1 MGVLEKMRLTDDVRH
16 AYTNQPQQ
24 LMTPAALELAFRSAA
39 VALLLVL
46 AASLVSDFR
55 NVLAARLG
63 AVFALGSAAHA
74 ASYSVGVSSLVPAW
88 HAPLIAVSTGNIVV
102 FWLFTRALFDDDF
115 RLRGWHGSIWG
126 LVTAFSFV
134 SCLWIAPGGNVRF
147 SVTMVNLI
155 VLGFIAL
162 AVAQTIAS
170 WSADLVERRR
180 RVRVFIIC
188 AAALYGGL
196 NALLQ
201 IVVVGSDVGDVANTI
216 NTGVLA
222 CVVAAIAYAMMR
234 VDGADLFPAAAEL
247 APAIAPVQPGIAE
260 DAADQKLIDALMR
273 LMADERIYRQENVGI
288 GVLAGRLKI
297 PEYRLRRLINQRLG
311 YRNFN
316 VFLNNHRIEEA
327 KAALA
332 DPAQAEVPVITI
344 AMDSGFQSLGPFNR
358 AFKTM
363 TGVTPTEYRRLK
375 ADTV

>member
-1 MGVLEKMRLTDDVRH
+1 
-16 AYTNQPQQ
+16 
-24 LMTPAALELAFRSAA
+24 MTLATTELAFRAA
-39 VALLLVL
+39 SVALLLVL
-46 AASLVSDFR
+46 AASLLSEFR

-63 AVFALGSAAHA
+63 AAFALGSAAHA
-74 ASYSVGVSSLVPAW
+74 ASYSIGVSSLVPIW
-88 HAPLIAVSTGNIVV
+88 HAPLIALSTGNIVV
-102 FWLFTRALFDDDF
+102 FWLFTRALFDDAF
-115 RLRGWHGSIWG
+115 RLRWWHGLIWAA
-126 LVTAFSFV
+126 VTAFSFV
-134 SCLWIAPGGNVRF
+134 GCLWIAPGGNARF
-147 SVTMVNLI
+147 SVTVVNLI

-162 AVAQTIAS
+162 AVAQTIRS

-180 RVRVFIIC
+180 RVRVFIVC

-196 NALLQ
+196 NAVLQ
-201 IVVVGSDVGDVANTI
+201 ILVAFSAGDVANTI

-222 CVVAAIAYAMMR
+222 CIVAAIAYTMMR
-234 VDGADLFPAAAEL
+234 VDGADLFPLAPEP
-247 APAIAPVQPGIAE
+247 APAIALVQPVVE
-260 DAADQKLIDALMR
+260 DAADQKLVDALMR
-273 LMADERIYRQENVGI
+273 LMAEERIYRQENITI

-344 AMDSGFQSLGPFNR
+344 AMDAGFQSLGPFNR
-358 AFKTM
+358 AFKAV

-375 ADTV
+375 TSAA

>member
-1 MGVLEKMRLTDDVRH
+1 
-16 AYTNQPQQ
+16 
-24 LMTPAALELAFRSAA
+24 MTSAALELAFRSAA

-46 AASLVSDFR
+46 AAALLSDFR

-63 AVFALGSAAHA
+63 AAFALGSAAHA

-88 HAPLIAVSTGNIVV
+88 HAPLIALSTGNIVV

-115 RLRGWHGSIWG
+115 CLRWWHGLIWL

-134 SCLWIAPGGNVRF
+134 GCVWIAPGGNVRF
-147 SVTMVNLI
+147 SLTVVNLI

-162 AVAQTIAS
+162 AVGQTIAS
-170 WSADLVERRR
+170 WPADLVERRR
-180 RVRVFIIC
+180 RVRVFIVC

-201 IVVVGSDVGDVANTI
+201 ILVVGSDVGDIANTI

-222 CVVAAIAYAMMR
+222 SIVAAIVYAMMR
-234 VDGADLFPAAAEL
+234 VDGADLFPAAAEP
-247 APAIAPVQPGIAE
+247 APPIVFSQPAGE
-260 DAADQKLIDALMR
+260 DIADQKLIDALMR
-273 LMADERIYRQENVGI
+273 LIADERIYRQENITI

-297 PEYRLRRLINQRLG
+297 PEYRLRRLINQGLG

-358 AFKTM
+358 AFKAV

-375 ADTV
+375 VSAV

>member
-1 MGVLEKMRLTDDVRH
+1 
-16 AYTNQPQQ
+16 
-24 LMTPAALELAFRSAA
+24 MTLAATELAFRAA
-39 VALLLVL
+39 SVALLLVL
-46 AASLVSDFR
+46 AASLLSDFR

-63 AVFALGSAAHA
+63 AAFALGSAAHA
-74 ASYSVGVSSLVPAW
+74 ASYSIGVSSLVPIW
-88 HAPLIAVSTGNIVV
+88 HAPLIALSTGNIVV

-115 RLRGWHGSIWG
+115 RLRWWHGLIWAA
-126 LVTAFSFV
+126 VTAFSFV
-134 SCLWIAPGGNVRF
+134 GCLWIAPGGNARF
-147 SVTMVNLI
+147 SVTAVNLI

-162 AVAQTIAS
+162 AVVQTIGS

-180 RVRVFIIC
+180 RLRVVIVC

-201 IVVVGSDVGDVANTI
+201 ILVAFSASDVADTI

-222 CVVAAIAYAMMR
+222 CIVAAIAYAMLR
-234 VDGADLFPAAAEL
+234 VDGADLFPIAPEP
-247 APAIAPVQPGIAE
+247 APAIAPIQPLAE
-260 DAADQKLIDALMR
+260 DSDQKLIDALMR
-273 LMADERIYRQENVGI
+273 LMADERIYRQENITI
-288 GVLAGRLKI
+288 GVLAGRLRI

-332 DPAQAEVPVITI
+332 DPSQAEVPVITI
-344 AMDSGFQSLGPFNR
+344 AMDAGFQSLGPFNR
-358 AFKTM
+358 AFKAV

-375 ADTV
+375 TSAA

>member
-1 MGVLEKMRLTDDVRH
+1 VRDRVDRMLLAH
-16 AYTNQPQQ
+16 
-24 LMTPAALELAFRSAA
+24 LELAFRAGA

-46 AASLVSDFR
+46 AASLFSDFR

-63 AVFALGSAAHA
+63 AAFALGSAAHA
-74 ASYSVGVSSLVPAW
+74 VSYSVGVTSLVPAW
-88 HAPLIAVSTGNIVV
+88 HAPLIALSTGNIVV

-115 RLRGWHGSIWG
+115 RLRWWHGLIWA
-126 LVTAFSFV
+126 LVTAFSFAGCV
-134 SCLWIAPGGNVRF
+134 WIAPGGHVRF
-147 SVTMVNLI
+147 SVTVVNLI

-162 AVAQTIAS
+162 AVGQTIAS
-170 WSADLVERRR
+170 WPADLVERRR
-180 RVRVFIIC
+180 RVRVFIVC

-201 IVVVGSDVGDVANTI
+201 IAVAGSDVGDAANTI
-216 NTGVLA
+216 NAGVLA

-234 VDGADLFPAAAEL
+234 VDGADLFPANAGVT
-247 APAIAPVQPGIAE
+247 PAVILSHPTATDE
-260 DAADQKLIDALMR
+260 AADQKLIDALMR
-273 LMADERIYRQENVGI
+273 LMADERIYRQENITI

-332 DPAQAEVPVITI
+332 DPTQAEVPVITI
-344 AMDSGFQSLGPFNR
+344 AMDAGFQSLGPFNR
-358 AFKTM
+358 AFKAD
-363 TGVTPTEYRRLK
+363 TGVTPTEFRRLSSA
-375 ADTV
+375 ADGTAPRREVAESEIG